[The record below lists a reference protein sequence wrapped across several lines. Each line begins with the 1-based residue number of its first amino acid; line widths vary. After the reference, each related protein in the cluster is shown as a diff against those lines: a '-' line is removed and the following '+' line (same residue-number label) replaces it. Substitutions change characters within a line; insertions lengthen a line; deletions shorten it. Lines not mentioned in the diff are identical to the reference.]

1 MNGAD
6 GRARKREMQA
16 SRARGERKRILGVSK
31 GCCAARR
38 CAARYRRSAAPGG
51 ARPWGARGPAGAR
64 RTFLKSSEHLNEAF
78 TLTSLPWATMF
89 LSWVDMIFLST
100 PE

>member
-38 CAARYRRSAAPGG
+38 CAALRGAVQTQRSAG
-51 ARPWGARGPAGAR
+51 PWGACGPAGAR

>member
-31 GCCAARR
+31 GCCAALRGAALRGTDAAQRR
-38 CAARYRRSAAPGG
+38 AVGC
-51 ARPWGARGPAGAR
+51 ARGPAGAR